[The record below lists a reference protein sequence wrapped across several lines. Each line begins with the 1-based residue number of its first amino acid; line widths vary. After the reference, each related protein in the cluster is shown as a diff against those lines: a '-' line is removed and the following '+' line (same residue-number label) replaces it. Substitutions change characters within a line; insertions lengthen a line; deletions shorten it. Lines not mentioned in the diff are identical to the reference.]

1 MTTTTVVVESVS
13 TVTNTSSETNTVVQ
27 SLDTPTIIVG
37 GIMGP
42 AGPSANL
49 SASGDVDIT
58 NLQDGSTL
66 IWNATSSRWQASKL
80 LEKQIIN
87 AGFF

>member
-13 TVTNTSSETNTVVQ
+13 TITNTSSETNTVVQ
-27 SLDTPTIIVG
+27 TTETPTIVVG

-42 AGPSANL
+42 PGP
-49 SASGDVDIT
+49 ASNINSSNDVDIT
-58 NLQDGSTL
+58 NLQDGSAL
-66 IWNATSSRWQASKL
+66 IWSTASNRWQATTL
-80 LEKQIIN
+80 LEKQVIN

>member
-27 SLDTPTIIVG
+27 TLETPTVVVG

-42 AGPSANL
+42 PGP
-49 SASGDVDIT
+49 ASNISSSSDVDIT
-58 NLQDGSTL
+58 GLQDGSAL
-66 IWNATSSRWQASKL
+66 IWSAASNRWQATTL
-80 LEKQIIN
+80 LEKQVIN

>member
-13 TVTNTSSETNTVVQ
+13 TITNTSSETNTVVQ
-27 SLDTPTIIVG
+27 TTETPTVVVG

-42 AGPSANL
+42 PGP
-49 SASGDVDIT
+49 ASNISSSSDVDIT
-58 NLQDGSTL
+58 GLQDGSAL
-66 IWNATSSRWQASKL
+66 IWSAASNRWQATTL
-80 LEKQIIN
+80 LEKQVIN